1 MQAWDAVNNYR
12 GGSLWAAGW
21 AAYLSFFRDVC
32 GWSDPVLEHFEIDEA
47 LMKSCGWVW
56 WHENVLA
63 ISDRPTVINRDK
75 QGRLHSEVG
84 PSIAYRDGWQLHHWH
99 GTSVPAEWI
108 EKRADL
114 SPNTVIKAQNVEQRA
129 AGAAIV
135 GWPKMLSVLKSK
147 TVNKHAN
154 PNIGELI
161 ELTLPGL
168 DEPKERVRELS
179 DSEEEKLFAN
189 VRPGYRSILRF
200 AVLSALRRNEL
211 LAMHWEHVDWGGRRL
226 NLMGKGEVIGFI
238 PLSTEMERV
247 LRSVI
252 PEGETSPAGPV
263 WLYRPAR
270 HEEGADNLTPRPIT
284 HEGLKTEFRRARKN
298 AGMKSSHQDPLMG
311 YRFHNNRHTG
321 ITRLVRDSGNLKL
334 GQKLG
339 RHASIAT
346 TMKYAHA
353 TEDDLRKALDA
364 VHSSR
369 ESSQIDNEAL
379 ENTKE
384 IKRIV

>member
-1 MQAWDAVNNYR
+1 MPAVRGIYLDTKTGIYQYDFRVRGHRFRGSTEKTERRDAEKFVRSKRKEAEAIASEDAGDKPMTFVVASSRWYAEKGGKRKRSTEIDRYLEWLQAKIGNSTLVAKIDNNTIARLVLQRQAEGVSNSTVNR
-12 GGSLWAAGW
+12 TVLEPLRAILRRASLWGQ
-21 AAYLSFFRDVC
+21 
-32 GWSDPVLEHFEIDEA
+32 
-47 LMKSCGWVW
+47 
-56 WHENVLA
+56 
-63 ISDRPTVINRDK
+63 T
-75 QGRLHSEVG
+75 
-84 PSIAYRDGWQLHHWH
+84 IARI
-99 GTSVPAEWI
+99 EW
-108 EKRADL
+108 K
-114 SPNTVIKAQNVEQRA
+114 
-129 AGAAIV
+129 
-135 GWPKMLSVLKSK
+135 
-147 TVNKHAN
+147 
-154 PNIGELI
+154 EL
-161 ELTLPGL
+161 LL

-179 DSEEEKLFAN
+179 DTEEDKLFAN
-189 VRPGYRSILRF
+189 VRPGYRAVIRF
-200 AVLSALRRNEL
+200 AVLSALRRHEL
-211 LAMHWEHVDWGGRRL
+211 LAMEWEHIDWGARRL
-226 NLMGKGEVIGFI
+226 NLIGKGEVVGFI

-252 PEGETSPAGPV
+252 PEGETSPIGPV

-298 AGMKSSHQDPLMG
+298 AGMKSSREDPLMG
-311 YRFHNNRHTG
+311 YRFHDNRHTG

-364 VHSSR
+364 AHSSR
-369 ESSQIDNEAL
+369 ETSQTTNEAS
-379 ENTKE
+379 EITKE

>member
-1 MQAWDAVNNYR
+1 MPAVRGIYLDTKTGIYQYDFRVRGHRFRGSTEKTERRDAEKFVRAKRKEAQAIAAQDSGDKPMTFAVASSRWYGEKGSKRERTGEVDRYLDWLQTKIGNSTLVAKIDNNVIAR
-12 GGSLWAAGW
+12 LVLQRQAEGVANSTVN
-21 AAYLSFFRDVC
+21 RT
-32 GWSDPVLEHFEIDEA
+32 VLEP
-47 LMKSCGWVW
+47 LR
-56 WHENVLA
+56 A
-63 ISDRPTVINRDK
+63 ILR
-75 QGRLHSEVG
+75 
-84 PSIAYRDGWQLHHWH
+84 
-99 GTSVPAEWI
+99 
-108 EKRADL
+108 
-114 SPNTVIKAQNVEQRA
+114 RA
-129 AGAAIV
+129 ALWGQ
-135 GWPKMLSVLKSK
+135 
-147 TVNKHAN
+147 TVARIEWK
-154 PNIGELI
+154 EL
-161 ELTLPGL
+161 LL

-189 VRPGYRSILRF
+189 VRPGYRPILRF

-247 LRSVI
+247 LRSVF
-252 PEGETSPAGPV
+252 PEGETNPIGPV

-298 AGMKSSHQDPLMG
+298 AGMKSSREDPLMG
-311 YRFHNNRHTG
+311 YRFHDNRHTG

-364 VHSSR
+364 AHSSR
-369 ESSQIDNEAL
+369 ESSQTDNGAL
-379 ENTKE
+379 ENNKE

>member
-1 MQAWDAVNNYR
+1 MPAVRGIYLDTKTGIYQYDFRVRGHRFRGSTEKTERRDAEKFVRAKRKEAQAIAAQDAGDKPMTFAVASSRWYGEKGGKRERSSEVDRYLEWLQTKIGNSTLIAKIDNNVIARLVLQRQAEGVANSTVNR
-12 GGSLWAAGW
+12 T
-21 AAYLSFFRDVC
+21 
-32 GWSDPVLEHFEIDEA
+32 VLEP
-47 LMKSCGWVW
+47 LR
-56 WHENVLA
+56 A
-63 ISDRPTVINRDK
+63 ILR
-75 QGRLHSEVG
+75 
-84 PSIAYRDGWQLHHWH
+84 
-99 GTSVPAEWI
+99 
-108 EKRADL
+108 
-114 SPNTVIKAQNVEQRA
+114 RA
-129 AGAAIV
+129 ALWGQ
-135 GWPKMLSVLKSK
+135 
-147 TVNKHAN
+147 TVARIEWK
-154 PNIGELI
+154 EL
-161 ELTLPGL
+161 LL

-179 DSEEEKLFAN
+179 ESEEDKLFAN
-189 VRPGYRSILRF
+189 VRPGYRPILRF
-200 AVLSALRRNEL
+200 AVLSALRRKEL
-211 LAMHWEHVDWGGRRL
+211 LAMQWEHVDWGGRRL

-252 PEGETSPAGPV
+252 PEGETNPTGPV

-298 AGMKSSHQDPLMG
+298 AGMKSSREDPLMG
-311 YRFHNNRHTG
+311 YRFHDNRHTG

-364 VHSSR
+364 AHSSR
-369 ESSQIDNEAL
+369 ESSQADNEAL
-379 ENTKE
+379 ENAKE